1 MPKRLTRLQAAAIRT
16 AALRTEQAAWPDYD
30 ISVAVRMTL
39 NADGSTE
46 VLITRSRKSA

>member
-1 MPKRLTRLQAAAIRT
+1 MRLTHAQAAAIR
-16 AALRTEQAAWPDYD
+16 AAKLRAEQAAWPEYD

-46 VLITRSRKSA
+46 VVVTRSRKSS